1 MELLKFIL
9 KDLGNIASK
18 TVVSKFVKSVSKAS
32 IFFYF
37 IFFFNPSS
45 SKENVKGP
53 AEGLDKIIS

>member
-32 IFFYF
+32 IFFSF
-37 IFFFNPSS
+37 IFFLIPVL
-45 SKENVKGP
+45 VKKM
-53 AEGLDKIIS
+53 LKVLLRV

>member
-1 MELLKFIL
+1 MELLKVIL

-18 TVVSKFVKSVSKAS
+18 TVVSKFVKSVSTAS
-32 IFFYF
+32 ILFSFL
-37 IFFFNPSS
+37 FFNPSF